1 MRPTSY
7 STLAYLKPFSCLIN
21 KVHDHLY
28 HPQLSDNAIL
38 QHPFDQTSF
47 KLNHDDQESVG
58 QDQLQLESRTAR
70 TFQWVERQQASSLVE
85 GASASGGMRTNKSS
99 GPNWS
104 NSSPRGISPR
114 MEEMRK
120 GSTGP
125 PWSNNSSASQSPKLD
140 EMKTSGPDWS
150 TIRPT
155 SQVPQVSP
163 SSKWDG
169 QPDPTSS
176 KNTWDKNSN
185 SSFSIFTGF

>member
-1 MRPTSY
+1 M
-7 STLAYLKPFSCLIN
+7 
-21 KVHDHLY
+21 
-28 HPQLSDNAIL
+28 
-38 QHPFDQTSF
+38 
-47 KLNHDDQESVG
+47 G
-58 QDQLQLESRTAR
+58 QDQHQVESRTTR
-70 TFQWVERQQASSLVE
+70 TSQWVERLQATSQVE
-85 GASASGGMRTNKSS
+85 GAFASGAMRTNKST

-104 NSSPRGISPR
+104 NSSPRGLSPR
-114 MEEMRK
+114 MEEVRK

-140 EMKTSGPDWS
+140 EMKKSDPDWS

-163 SSKWDG
+163 SSKLDG
-169 QPDPTSS
+169 QPDYSPTRSSS

>member
-1 MRPTSY
+1 MM
-7 STLAYLKPFSCLIN
+7 
-21 KVHDHLY
+21 V
-28 HPQLSDNAIL
+28 
-38 QHPFDQTSF
+38 
-47 KLNHDDQESVG
+47 DDQESVG
-58 QDQLQLESRTAR
+58 PDQRQLESRTAR
-70 TFQWVERQQASSLVE
+70 TSQWVERLQATSQVE
-85 GASASGGMRTNKSS
+85 GAFASGGMKTNKST

-104 NSSPRGISPR
+104 NSSPRGLSPR

-125 PWSNNSSASQSPKLD
+125 PWPNNSSASQSPKLD
-140 EMKTSGPDWS
+140 EMKKSDPDWS

-185 SSFSIFTGF
+185 SSFSIFTGFWMLLMFFCEALIS